1 MEEQE
6 YIEQE
11 YIEQEVSVNPAL
23 CDAVMEMAVEKFPE
37 INLAE
42 LSNSLNFLAD
52 AIAEQI
58 GLVRVENG
66 ES

>member
-1 MEEQE
+1 MENEN
-6 YIEQE
+6 
-11 YIEQEVSVNPAL
+11 YIEQEVSVNPDL

-42 LSNSLNFLAD
+42 LSISLTFLGE

>member
-1 MEEQE
+1 MENEN
-6 YIEQE
+6 
-11 YIEQEVSVNPAL
+11 YIEQEVNVNPTF

-42 LSNSLNFLAD
+42 LSISLTFLGE

-66 ES
+66 KP

>member
-1 MEEQE
+1 MESEN
-6 YIEQE
+6 

-42 LSNSLNFLAD
+42 LSISLTFLGE

-66 ES
+66 KP